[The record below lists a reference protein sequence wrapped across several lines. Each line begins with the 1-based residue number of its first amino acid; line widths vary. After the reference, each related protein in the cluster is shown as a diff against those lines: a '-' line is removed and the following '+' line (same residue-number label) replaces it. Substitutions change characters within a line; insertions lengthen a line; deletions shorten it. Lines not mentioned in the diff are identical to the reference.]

1 VNGNVLT
8 VERGPS
14 KWNASK
20 IPPSKHASGASVT
33 SVQVEN
39 KWFNPARIATLR
51 ARAAE
56 KFIASLLEGSPVK
69 RQVIAERIQPAE
81 AERRS
86 REAISRL
93 KKAEKPGKVSELAS
107 GGGEPE
113 RKPKQEKETK
123 AKKETKAEAIIS
135 SNKQKQSAKHE
146 DAMRTRLKEKLRIPG
161 VKERVSELLKFACE
175 CRVEKSDKP
184 AQHGVAAEAMLLALA
199 ELAAAGEAKEG
210 FVLIQQVLRAG
221 VEHLSAD
228 AAAQLSTAARK
239 LGFRDLSTA
248 IEAVPLTATAADD
261 AKKDGKKKKK
271 ADASAKDADAGKAVA
286 TSIRFQLQR
295 NPENLARPIG
305 QPDPRV
311 QFRPDDWQVSLPSPF
326 CTSPI
331 PTLKLRLMTFSFQ
344 S

>member
-1 VNGNVLT
+1 
-8 VERGPS
+8 
-14 KWNASK
+14 
-20 IPPSKHASGASVT
+20 
-33 SVQVEN
+33 
-39 KWFNPARIATLR
+39 
-51 ARAAE
+51 
-56 KFIASLLEGSPVK
+56 
-69 RQVIAERIQPAE
+69 
-81 AERRS
+81 
-86 REAISRL
+86 
-93 KKAEKPGKVSELAS
+93 LAS

-239 LGFRDLSTA
+239 LGFRDLSIA

-305 QPDPRV
+305 QPDHRV

-331 PTLKLRLMTFSFQ
+331 RTLKLRLMTFSFQ